1 MYTSLADLLEKSGQ
15 QADPSLFQRSMTSAP
30 EPASSSQSSTFV
42 DVHTFDYTYANLH
55 HDPVNMTLDQ
65 KRYWIEQLMNHLHP
79 QARHGAHL
87 ILVNIGMEANR
98 DTTNQKTAEDLLVL
112 LAQHVLLKDKE
123 FLPLV
128 DEQLMDMVQLG
139 QCAQGRTTRLWQ
151 LYSCIKK

>member
-1 MYTSLADLLEKSGQ
+1 MYTSIAELIQQSGQ
-15 QADPSLFQRSMTSAP
+15 QMDPSVFQRPNPSIPTTS
-30 EPASSSQSSTFV
+30 SLFT
-42 DVHTFDYTYANLH
+42 DVHTFDYTYANLN
-55 HDPVNMTLDQ
+55 HDPVNMTLEE
-65 KRYWIEQLMNHLHP
+65 KKIWIERLMEHLDP
-79 QARHGAHL
+79 IAQQGARL

-112 LAQHVLLKDKE
+112 LAQHVLLKDKD

-128 DEQLMDMVQLG
+128 NEQLIDMLQLG